1 METMYMYRI
10 PVSELAVIGIMIAV
24 AVALMWRDL
33 QSFFENAKRGVL
45 DLPSLAVIAAA
56 VAFLAYTGYSI
67 AHARG
72 IDFSEISSLGVAL
85 ASIFSRKKE
94 EKKEPPKPK
103 EVPIAPAMQPQPQTS
118 QGAQQV
124 QQVQQPQPQPQS
136 RGELDEIKKMIT
148 NLAQEIKE
156 VRQNTEQ
163 SLIDIRALLS
173 EISNPLNYMRRFASE
188 SEMREMGID
197 VERLQQPQQPQ
208 IQQAQQAI
216 APAQAP
222 PTQQPTPQMP
232 SQPPQPAL
240 TPSGMPSG
248 DALANLMW
256 IMIELGDM
264 ITSLGSESVKSN
276 IDVMIAHGLLPKEI
290 SQYVD
295 NAIKLIK
302 EAGSPREAAKRIY
315 RTAKLMKIESK
326 EAEKLYYR
334 ILEEEEKERQKK

>member
-1 METMYMYRI
+1 MYIYRI
-10 PVSELAVIGIMIAV
+10 PISELAAVGIMIAV
-24 AVALMWRDL
+24 AAALMWRDL

-45 DLPSLAVIAAA
+45 DLPSFAVIVAA
-56 VAFLAYTGYSI
+56 VAFLAYTGYFI

-72 IDFSEISSLGVAL
+72 IDFSEISSLWVAL
-85 ASIFSRKKE
+85 ASIFGRKKE
-94 EKKEPPKPK
+94 EKEPPKPR

-118 QGAQQV
+118 QSAQQGQQA
-124 QQVQQPQPQPQS
+124 QQVQQPQP
-136 RGELDEIKKMIT
+136 RGELDELKKMIA

-197 VERLQQPQQPQ
+197 VERLQQPQYQQ
-208 IQQAQQAI
+208 MQQAQQALS
-216 APAQAP
+216 
-222 PTQQPTPQMP
+222 QQPQQTSP
-232 SQPPQPAL
+232 

-264 ITSLGSESVKSN
+264 ITNIGSESVKSN

-334 ILEEEEKERQKK
+334 ILEEEEREKQKK

>member
-1 METMYMYRI
+1 MEAMYMYRI
-10 PVSELAVIGIMIAV
+10 PLSELAVIGIMIAV

-56 VAFLAYTGYSI
+56 VAFLAYTGYFI

-85 ASIFSRKKE
+85 ASIFGRKKE
-94 EKKEPPKPK
+94 EKEPPKPK

-118 QGAQQV
+118 QSAQQGQQA
-124 QQVQQPQPQPQS
+124 QQVQQPQP
-136 RGELDEIKKMIT
+136 RRELDELKKMIT

-197 VERLQQPQQPQ
+197 VERLQQPQQ
-208 IQQAQQAI
+208 AI
-216 APAQAP
+216 TPAQAP

-315 RTAKLMKIESK
+315 RTAKLMRIESK
-326 EAEKLYYR
+326 EAERLYYR